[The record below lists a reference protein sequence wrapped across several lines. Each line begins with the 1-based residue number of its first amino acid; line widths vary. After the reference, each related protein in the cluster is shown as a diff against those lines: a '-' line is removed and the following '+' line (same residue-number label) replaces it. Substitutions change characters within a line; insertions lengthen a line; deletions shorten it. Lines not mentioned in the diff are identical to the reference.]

1 MAVNDSILWIY
12 LARRDKTGVK
22 MTSKFRGKKIMPSR
36 IENLEEL
43 RLPPDYADHIKK
55 LIYENRMLYEP
66 WIESANDY
74 GTLVQNLKLR
84 GYTNVP
90 VSSKLLYGFT
100 TSGYLPEISVGN
112 IPLKKTMARK
122 IS

>member
-1 MAVNDSILWIY
+1 
-12 LARRDKTGVK
+12 

-36 IENLEEL
+36 IESIEDLH
-43 RLPPDYADHIKK
+43 LPPSYADYIKT

-74 GTLVQNLKLR
+74 ATLVQNLKLR

-90 VSSKLLYGFT
+90 VSGKLLYGLNT
-100 TSGYLPEISVGN
+100 NGYPPEISVRN
-112 IPLKKTMARK
+112 IPEKKTMTRK
-122 IS
+122 SS